1 MKRLNFRQ
9 VKRLSPATRS
19 VQSWMAALCLLAL
32 APAARAQDSTT
43 TRDDAAARSQT
54 EHPRAAKGLEASFK
68 VGAFRRMLRYN
79 DDIFQRLQSYTLKTG
94 PWLEGDLAM
103 FPGALAGDTSAISW
117 FGIEGSYGQAVG
129 LDSERYAGESFDT
142 STHAYRVGLAA
153 RIPVGQHRV
162 LGSVAYG
169 RRLFEVDS
177 IVPDNA
183 LYPAEPGVPSA
194 DYQFVRIGA
203 GFDFRATRALSLVTE
218 LGYRAVVGEGDIATD
233 TWFPN
238 ASAGGIDFTMQL
250 RYALS
255 DALDVRAGFQL
266 ERYFFTLNPEV
277 GDSNVAGGALD
288 QYLGAFVGVG
298 YAL

>member
-1 MKRLNFRQ
+1 
-9 VKRLSPATRS
+9 
-19 VQSWMAALCLLAL
+19 MAHAQE
-32 APAARAQDSTT
+32 AARDTAGPADTGHATQ
-43 TRDDAAARSQT
+43 A
-54 EHPRAAKGLEASFK
+54 PKGLEASFQA
-68 VGAFRRMLRYN
+68 GAFRRMLRYN

-94 PWLEGDLAM
+94 PWLEGNLAL

-117 FGIEGSYGQAVG
+117 FGVEGNYGQAVG

-142 STHAYRVGLAA
+142 SSHAYRIGLAA
-153 RIPVGQHRV
+153 RVPVAEHRV
-162 LGSVAYG
+162 LGSVSYG
-169 RRLFEVDS
+169 RRIFEVDN

-183 LYPAEPGVPSA
+183 LYPAEPGIPGA

-203 GFDFRATRALSLVTE
+203 GFDFHATPVLSLVTE

-233 TWFPN
+233 AWFPN

-266 ERYFFTLNPEV
+266 ERYFFKLSPEV